1 MKRLYLSFFILCF
14 TMLAFFTSQAQA
26 AELLTLK
33 NANQRDVYGY
43 ILTENLK
50 KGLMLQTLSDYSLI
64 FEDTR
69 TKSMPFIVNWGTNS
83 KVMLIFNVAPLD
95 ENAIVSCELQI
106 ISNPGSTDEKVHV
119 ASIENARAYP
129 PPYKEDLEAGSQ
141 IVTSSLRSIKAT
153 FNGIYLYGF
162 NYVLKQ
168 KEILVL
174 KVWPDKPAE
183 KAGLLA
189 GDRIVKINGLDLATL
204 EDDAINGLLQTGEA
218 GTTIRLTAL
227 RNGQEIELKMTKQF
241 LPPTFKRS
249 SNGST
254 AK

>member
-14 TMLAFFTSQAQA
+14 TMLACFTSQAQA

-33 NANQRDVYGY
+33 NANQKDVYGY

-64 FEDTR
+64 FEDTG
-69 TKSMPFIVNWGTNS
+69 TKSMPFTVNWGTNS
-83 KVMLIFNVAPLD
+83 KIALVYNVAPLD
-95 ENAIVSCELQI
+95 ENVIVSCELQI
-106 ISNPGSTDEKVHV
+106 ISNPGSIDEKIHV
-119 ASIENARAYP
+119 ASSENIHAYP
-129 PPYKEDLEAGSQ
+129 PPYKEDLESGSQ
-141 IVTSSLRSIKAT
+141 IAVSSLRSIKAA

-183 KAGLLA
+183 KAGLQA
-189 GDRIVKINGLDLATL
+189 GDRIIKINGLDLATL
-204 EDDAINGLLQTGEA
+204 ENDVINGLLQTGEA
-218 GTTIRLTAL
+218 GATIRLTTL

-241 LPPTFKRS
+241 VPPTFQKP
-249 SNGST
+249 N
-254 AK
+254 K